1 MSNKNEKLSQMMKK
15 IYLRTPSECFS
26 LEGHHENQNCVI
38 VLMGYCFV
46 CIAPLSSSL
55 DLLFHPVLLSSLL
68 KESQTPC
75 IFVSLFPLSLS
86 TQGLKSFQGEMWKSG
101 YASGELVGH
110 LYSDFV
116 PMTNWCKTNNVKV
129 CIYSS
134 GSINAQKLLF
144 GHTSMGDMTPYL
156 SDYFDT
162 TSGSKREA
170 DSYLSIAKA
179 LGVAM
184 KDVIFVSDL
193 EDEIIAAKQS
203 GMRAV
208 VVARPGNSPLCAE
221 TKLKFPVVRSLLQLC
236 GAD

>member
-1 MSNKNEKLSQMMKK
+1 MQRNENTIPNEEKNIL
-15 IYLRTPSECFS
+15 
-26 LEGHHENQNCVI
+26 GHLQNVLLWKAIMRIKI
-38 VLMGYCFV
+38 VLLYRWDIIFV
-46 CIAPLSSSL
+46 HCSS
-55 DLLFHPVLLSSLL
+55 LLSS
-68 KESQTPC
+68 C
-75 IFVSLFPLSLS
+75 FVIIIVERISNTLCKFISLFPSLSLS
-86 TQGLKSFQGEMWKSG
+86 HTQGLKSFQGEMWKAG

-116 PMTNWCKTNNVKV
+116 PMMNWCKTNNVKV

-170 DSYLSIAKA
+170 DSYSTIAKA
-179 LGVAM
+179 LGVTT

-193 EDEIIAAKQS
+193 EDEIIAAK
-203 GMRAV
+203 
-208 VVARPGNSPLCAE
+208 
-221 TKLKFPVVRSLLQLC
+221 
-236 GAD
+236 